1 MKLLKLG
8 EKSDIEHLYN
18 LDKRLKSIA
27 EIRIEKRDL
36 YPTNLDEEYQTFLKA
51 LDRGERYNPQ
61 FKYDSIDYSKT
72 NVLSLIDSLSEEFTK
87 FGHEFSQ
94 YYLNLLDFYR
104 RWVTTFLSDPERSS
118 HRFADSLFQLYGKTD
133 YRALN
138 LSKEL
143 LKTNKYILVSDED
156 KKFGIDYLVEKFVG
170 KMNELGIKPWEC
182 ISKNIPGRIG
192 LSTPERRIYI
202 NDKAKFAEGD
212 INSLLAHEIGVH
224 VYRAQTGYDL
234 GLFGFTVGSV
244 TNEAIEEGLA
254 IRRSHALKVTKPN
267 ILFEASIN
275 CLISSV
281 VDTMDFFSLFE
292 YLEPYNSDVE
302 WRFRK
307 VCRVKRC
314 LEDTSIFGGFTR
326 DQVYM
331 KGYSIVKDLD
341 DKTYNED
348 LFKYRLATTE
358 LMYIPTLD
366 QIKQNKKYLD
376 V

>member
-1 MKLLKLG
+1 MNFIKLG
-8 EKSDIEHLYN
+8 EKADIKKLYE
-18 LDKRLKSIA
+18 LDSKLRKIA
-27 EIRIEKRDL
+27 DIRIEKRDL
-36 YPTNLDEEYQTFLKA
+36 YPINLDEEFKKFLSA
-51 LDRGERYNPQ
+51 LKKGEKYNPQ
-61 FKYDSIDYSKT
+61 FKYDSIDYTKT
-72 NVLSLIDSLSEEFTK
+72 SVEKMIDELSEEFIQ
-87 FGHEFSQ
+87 FSHEFSQ
-94 YYLNLLDFYR
+94 YYLSLINFYR
-104 RWVTTFLSDPERSS
+104 NWVSVFSKDPERSS

-133 YRALN
+133 HRALV

-143 LKTNKYILVSDED
+143 LKTNKYIYVPESD
-156 KKFGIDYLVEKFVG
+156 KKFGFDYLVEKFVG
-170 KMNELGIKPWEC
+170 KMNDLEIKPWEC

-202 NDKAKFAEGD
+202 NNKAKFAQGD

-254 IRRSHALKVTKPN
+254 IRRSHDLKVTKPN
-267 ILFEASIN
+267 IFFEASIN

-341 DKTYNED
+341 DKTYNDE

-358 LMYIPTLD
+358 LMYIPSLD
-366 QIKQNKKYLD
+366 KIKANKKYLD

>member
-1 MKLLKLG
+1 MQILKLG
-8 EKSDIEHLYN
+8 DKADIQHLYN

-27 EIRIEKRDL
+27 DIRIEKRDL
-36 YPTNLDEEYQTFLKA
+36 YPTNLDEEYQKFLKA
-51 LDRGERYNPQ
+51 LDKGERYNPQ

-72 NVLSLIDSLSEEFTK
+72 NVLSMIDSLSREFTK

-94 YYLNLLDFYR
+94 YYLNILDFYR
-104 RWVTTFLSDPERSS
+104 RWVVTFEKDPKRSS
-118 HRFADSLFQLYGKTD
+118 REFADSLFQLYGKTD
-133 YRALN
+133 YRALT
-138 LSKEL
+138 LAKDL
-143 LKTNKYILVSDED
+143 LKTNKYVAVSEEE
-156 KKFGIDYLVEKFVG
+156 KKFGFDYLVEKFEE
-170 KMNELGIKPWEC
+170 KMNSLGIQPWKC
-182 ISKNIPGRIG
+182 QSKNIPGRIG
-192 LSTPERRIYI
+192 LSTPERKIYI
-202 NDKAKFAEGD
+202 NEKAKFAEGD

-234 GLFGFTVGSV
+234 GLFAFTIGSV

-254 IRRSHALKVTKPN
+254 IRRSYSLDITKPN

-292 YLEPYNSDVE
+292 YLEKYNPDVE

-341 DKTYNED
+341 DKTYNTD
-348 LFKYRLATTE
+348 LFKYRLANTE

-366 QIKQNKKYLD
+366 KIKSNKKYLD